1 MFALKVLFA
10 DENAAKEAISSIR
23 EAGMEKHADHPDYY
37 AALQKLLQQPLR
49 CSPAV
54 FAEKDVISCE
64 FYGFD
69 EKESAMV
76 EAAFLDVGALEVVV
90 E

>member
-1 MFALKVLFA
+1 MFALKVLFH
-10 DENAAKEAISSIR
+10 DENAAKEALSSIR
-23 EAGMEKHADHPDYY
+23 TAWMEKHGNHPDYY

-49 CSPAV
+49 CSPAI
-54 FAEKDVISCE
+54 FAEKDVIACE
-64 FYGFD
+64 FYGFY

-76 EAAFLDVGALEVVV
+76 EAAFLDVGALEVIV

>member
-1 MFALKVLFA
+1 MFALKVLFD
-10 DENAAKEAISSIR
+10 DEKAAQEALSSIR
-23 EAGMEKHADHPDYY
+23 TAWTEQHGDHPDYY
-37 AALQKLLQQPLR
+37 AALQKLLQQPLHYR
-49 CSPAV
+49 PAI
-54 FAEKDVISCE
+54 FAEKDVLACE